1 MKQKEVKVRHIIGFV
16 STLDDWYQD
25 GATVE
30 QLTSTKVILRMRHSI
45 TKLELTNRLC
55 DYLQRN
61 GLPYSSLRIDE
72 TGDGVFRISTTGDL
86 KTLSKIRL
94 DKCEDTRG
102 ARKCSDRRLMILIEK
117 YCPSVLAN
125 IRDRHRCFQTN
136 THYFVETDS
145 GNYSFRKIY
154 NNGTKEN

>member
-1 MKQKEVKVRHIIGFV
+1 MKQKDVKVRHIIEFV

-45 TKLELTNRLC
+45 NKIELTHRLC

-61 GLPYSSLRIDE
+61 GLPYSSLRISE

-94 DKCEDTRG
+94 DKCTDTRG
-102 ARKCSDRRLMILIEK
+102 ARKCSDRRLMILIERH
-117 YCPSVLAN
+117 CPSVLDN
-125 IRDRHRCFQTN
+125 IQHRNRCF
-136 THYFVETDS
+136 
-145 GNYSFRKIY
+145 
-154 NNGTKEN
+154 